1 MLDAVLPASETVST
15 SCSVDPGYTAKISDR
30 AVFRGLHVA
39 TAAACDEDVDKW
51 IEEITGTGVRRFLAD
66 LNAFEGLGFNT
77 LAAVARRA
85 AKQRRD
91 QVKAWERIREQR
103 LKELGLGEERN
114 VLFDSVK
121 GTCMDRKAGLVPSDE
136 SVRLKDQERLDSK
149 GEPARDHAAGC

>member
-1 MLDAVLPASETVST
+1 M
-15 SCSVDPGYTAKISDR
+15 SDR

-39 TAAACDEDVDKW
+39 TAAAYDEDVDKW
-51 IEEITGTGVRRFLAD
+51 IEEVTGTGVRRFLAD
-66 LNAFEGLGFNT
+66 LSAFEGLGFNT

-103 LKELGLGEERN
+103 LKGIGLGEERN

-121 GTCMDRKAGLVPSDE
+121 GTCMDRKTGLVPGDE
-136 SVRLKDQERLDSK
+136 TVRLKDQERLDCK